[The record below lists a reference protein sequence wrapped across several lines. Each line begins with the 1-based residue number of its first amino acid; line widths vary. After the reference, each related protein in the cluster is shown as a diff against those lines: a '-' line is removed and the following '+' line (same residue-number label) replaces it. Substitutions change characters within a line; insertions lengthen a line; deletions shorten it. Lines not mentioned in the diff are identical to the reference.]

1 MRQFNRIPL
10 YTLLAFAMAVGC
22 NETEKNVAQKDFS
35 EHANSAQNTQAE
47 NEVDTLFIGVNE
59 DTQTIDNVQDKQV
72 HTNIKGSQIPAI
84 FQEMYQKAEKTLT
97 NLMTEKPENQQS
109 SAQTTYFYDETA
121 IGEYF
126 KQQSKKNEM
135 ITFTPSLLE
144 SVSIKGKEGTII
156 TFPPACLVDENG
168 NPVTSP
174 VQLELKEC
182 YSLKDMLFANLS
194 TTSND
199 MILQTGGMVYLDATC
214 NGKPLHLMATQPI
227 MIEMPTKEK
236 KEDMELF
243 YGEKRPASG
252 VMNWRVANTKKRKS
266 IENKEDMS
274 MVKDWE
280 RLDGLTKIYDIG
292 EVELQVNLA
301 NKTSIDGKPMVS
313 FEIKNMNPK
322 LKKYKDVITAT
333 LNQVSWEKDQKSKAS
348 GKALYEYKQECL
360 LGSII
365 FTNLE
370 DLLAIREE
378 ISRYKN
384 FQFQKTI
391 PLQAHINKDFYYKKV
406 GLMANYVFDRKAF
419 QEDSK
424 FFEANFSRV
433 KEKETNHYAN
443 FIEELEANKEALMS
457 SYSAHYAVSYL
468 FSSNQMGWLNCDR
481 YDMNAGSRTDLM
493 VKQDNPQNTDV
504 KLILADVRTIIPS
517 RDFGKNIAFL
527 RAPIG
532 SKAVL
537 FGTKLIDDIPYF
549 CLKEIVIGKD
559 KDLELTDFRQMSLS
573 ELEQEMI
580 RLGIAT

>member
-1 MRQFNRIPL
+1 MIQFNKIRF
-10 YTLLAFAMAVGC
+10 YALLAFAIAISC
-22 NETEKNVAQKDFS
+22 NETAKNVTQKDFS
-35 EHANSAQNTQAE
+35 EYANSAQNTQAE

-59 DTQTIDNVQDKQV
+59 DAQTIDNVEDRQV
-72 HTNIKGSQIPAI
+72 YTNIRGSQIPAI
-84 FQEMYQKAEKTLT
+84 FQEMYQKAEKTLE
-97 NLMTEKPENQQS
+97 NIMPEKEPIATPN
-109 SAQTTYFYDETA
+109 TYFYDETA
-121 IGEYF
+121 IGKYF
-126 KQQSKKNEM
+126 SQNSKKSEI
-135 ITFTPSLLE
+135 ITFTPSLFE
-144 SVSIKGKEGTII
+144 AVSIKGKEGTII
-156 TFPPACLVDENG
+156 TFPPACLVDEYG
-168 NPVTSP
+168 NPVTST
-174 VQLELKEC
+174 VQIELKEC
-182 YSLKDMLFANLS
+182 YRLKDMLFTNLS
-194 TTSND
+194 TTSNELL
-199 MILQTGGMVYLDATC
+199 LQTGGMIYLDATC

-236 KEDMELF
+236 KDDMELF

-252 VMNWRVANTKKRKS
+252 VMNWRVANRKS

-274 MVKDWE
+274 RVKDWQ
-280 RLDGLTKIYDIG
+280 RLDELTKIYDIG

-301 NKTSIDGKPMVS
+301 NKTSIDGKPFVS

-322 LKKYKDVITAT
+322 LKKYKNIITAT

-378 ISRYKN
+378 ISKYKN

-406 GLMANYVFDRKAF
+406 GLMADYIFDRKAF

-424 FFEANFSRV
+424 FFEENFSRV
-433 KEKETNHYAN
+433 KEKKTNHYAT
-443 FIEELEANKEALMS
+443 FIEELAANNEALIS
-457 SYSAHYAVSYL
+457 SYSAHYAISYL

-481 YDMNAGSRTDLM
+481 YDMNVGSRTDLM
-493 VKQDNPQNTDV
+493 VKQDNPHNTDI
-504 KLILADVRTIIPS
+504 KLILADQRSIIPS

-559 KDLELTDFRQMSLS
+559 KDLELTDFRQMSFL

>member
-1 MRQFNRIPL
+1 MKKLNKIPL
-10 YTLLAFAMAVGC
+10 YALIVFAMAISC
-22 NETEKNVAQKDFS
+22 NESQENTSQKDLPIATQNYERYS
-35 EHANSAQNTQAE
+35 EENS
-47 NEVDTLFIGVNE
+47 VDTIFIGVNE
-59 DTQTIDNVQDKQV
+59 DIQYPENKANTNE
-72 HTNIKGSQIPAI
+72 HTKIKGSQIPAI

-97 NLMTEKPENQQS
+97 NLMTEKPEKQEPA
-109 SAQTTYFYDETA
+109 AQTSYFYDETA

-144 SVSIKGKEGTII
+144 SVSIKGKQGTII
-156 TFPPACLVDENG
+156 TFPPACLVDEHG

-174 VQLELKEC
+174 VQIELQEC

-199 MILQTGGMVYLDATC
+199 MILQTGGMVYLHATC
-214 NGKPLHLMATQPI
+214 NGKPLHLMAAHPI

-236 KEDMELF
+236 KTDMELF

-252 VMNWRVANTKKRKS
+252 VMNWRVANPKKHKS
-266 IENKEDMS
+266 IEIKEDIGT
-274 MVKDWE
+274 VKDWE
-280 RLDGLTKIYDIG
+280 RLDELTKIYDIG
-292 EVELQVNLA
+292 EVELKVNLA
-301 NKTSIDGKPMVS
+301 NKTSIDGKPVVS

-322 LKKYKDVITAT
+322 LKKYKDIITNT

-348 GKALYEYKQECL
+348 GRALYEYKEQCL

-378 ISRYKN
+378 ISKYKN
-384 FQFQKTI
+384 FHFEKTI
-391 PLQAHINKDFYYKKV
+391 PLQAHISKDFYYKKV
-406 GLMANYVFDRKAF
+406 GLMADYVFDRKAF

-424 FFEANFSRV
+424 FFETNFSRV
-433 KEKETNHYAN
+433 TKKKSGNQQH
-443 FIEELEANKEALMS
+443 FIEEMEASKEALMS
-457 SYSAHYAVSYL
+457 SYSAHYAISYL
-468 FSSNQMGWLNCDR
+468 FSSNQLGWLNCDR
-481 YDMNAGSRTDLM
+481 FDPNVGQRTDLM

-549 CLKEIVIGKD
+549 CLKEIIIGKD

-580 RLGIAT
+580 RLGIAV